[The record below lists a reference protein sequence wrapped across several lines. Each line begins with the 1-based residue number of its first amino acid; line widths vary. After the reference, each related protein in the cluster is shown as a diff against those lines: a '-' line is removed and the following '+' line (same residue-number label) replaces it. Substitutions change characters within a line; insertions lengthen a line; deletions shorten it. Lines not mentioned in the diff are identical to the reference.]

1 MIWRKAGLTVLVL
14 LIVILSMTMGSIRA
28 QDFGSNWTGVFFPSN
43 NLSGSGVTVTGIT
56 AINFDWATGV
66 PIVNGAAVGGIG
78 ADNFSARFTGTQNI
92 AVPGTYTFNVT
103 SDDGV
108 RVFINGALLLD
119 RFVPRPRTTDT
130 FQTTLNAGPVLMVVE
145 YFEQIDQASLSFSWS
160 LSGAPVTP
168 GPSPTPGPTATPAP
182 TGLPPIPGG
191 ALTGTVIRAP
201 VLNVRGGP
209 SAYADRLG
217 SVLRGQTY
225 AIVGRDENA
234 RWFLLQLSGYQ
245 AWASGYYLFINGN
258 EFNAPIVSS
267 YSLQG
272 SPQQYSSVIATSEG
286 TVRLRRTPSIYSDII
301 GRVTFGGAVAIIGRS
316 PSGEWWQVVW
326 KDTVGWV
333 AASWFEIREGDLAS
347 VPVVQG

>member
-1 MIWRKAGLTVLVL
+1 MTWRKAGLMALVVLALVGSL
-14 LIVILSMTMGSIRA
+14 TMGSIRA
-28 QDFGSNWTGVFFPSN
+28 QDFGSNWTGVFFPTT
-43 NLSGSGVTVTGIT
+43 NLGGVGVTITGIT
-56 AINFDWATGV
+56 AINFDWGAGP
-66 PIVNGAAVGGIG
+66 PIVNGVPVATIG
-78 ADNFSARFTGTQNI
+78 SNAFSARFTGTQNI
-92 AVPGTYTFNVT
+92 AVPGTYTFTVT

-119 RFVPRPRTTDT
+119 RFVPRARTTDT
-130 FQTTLNAGPVLMVVE
+130 FQTTLNAGPVLMVIE
-145 YFEQIDQASLSFSWS
+145 YFEDIDQASLSFSWS
-160 LSGAPVTP
+160 LAGAPVTP

-258 EFNAPIVSS
+258 EFNAPIISS

-272 SPQQYSSVIATSEG
+272 NPQQYSSVIATSVG
-286 TVRLRRTPSIYSDII
+286 TIRLRRTPSIYADII
-301 GRVTFGGAVAIIGRS
+301 GRITFGGAVAVTGRS
-316 PSGEWWQVVW
+316 PSGEWWRVVW
-326 KDTVGWV
+326 KDTEGWV
-333 AASWFEIREGDLAS
+333 ASSWFRIREGELSS